1 MQTRAL
7 KFLLHSSNAAYDAA
21 TKTFVYNLDRRL
33 ANPRTLQVERATF
46 TPVSTLSPMPHVV
59 YMHSAA
65 LSSMVRAKH
74 TVVLTAEAHENASD
88 VIAVLEETHTR
99 GRYAVRDNGPV
110 YTTNRDAHTRRIDIY
125 FTDGAG
131 TKLDGLLGT
140 VDHGDAVAA
149 LNPTM
154 WLDPDHEASL
164 TAVSAPLVVGGN
176 VSSWASRGVAGVLLN
191 TNANKTA
198 AWTAFGATKSL
209 LYALDST
216 KMNDTTGVQPLQ
228 DQNSTLCMMFKTGTS
243 VSSQANLIF
252 SSALQ
257 IYVKSGVLKFK
268 DPSHPSQQQA
278 VVSTTLAVAVAT
290 SYRLTVVRT
299 TGQSNTY
306 AMELLQLDGG
316 NAGTLQTD
324 TQNFTAINNLPTD
337 HDLEY
342 GGQYT
347 EEYEYSHFVE
357 IPGVTTA
364 IKTAC
369 HDYMAAKYAGTI
381 TYVAGEHAG
390 FFGQMKIKTS

>member
-1 MQTRAL
+1 MR
-7 KFLLHSSNAAYDAA
+7 FLLHNSNAGYDAT
-21 TKTFVYNLDRRL
+21 TKTWTFSLDRRFS
-33 ANPRTLQVERATF
+33 NPRSITIEKAVF
-46 TPVSTLSPMPHVV
+46 IPISTVTVTPHVV
-59 YMHSAA
+59 YMHSEA
-65 LSSMVRAKH
+65 LTRMYRRKH
-74 TVVLTAEAHENASD
+74 TVVLTATNHETPTD
-88 VIAVLEETHTR
+88 VIAALEETHVR
-99 GRYAVRDNGPV
+99 NRYALKHPLPSRALNH
-110 YTTNRDAHTRRIDIY
+110 DAHNRSIDIY

-131 TKLDGLLGT
+131 NKLDGTLAA
-140 VDHGDAVAA
+140 VDHGAAIAA
-149 LNPTM
+149 LTPTM

-216 KMNDTTGVQPLQ
+216 KMTDTTGVQPLQ

-306 AMELLQLDGG
+306 TMELLTLDGG

-357 IPGVTTA
+357 IPGVTEA

-390 FFGQMKIKTS
+390 FFSELEINVR